1 MLRNSE
7 DNLPL
12 KYLKNIEKKALQALL
27 VKEFVFNSELEN
39 RDSGCC
45 VNTD

>member
-1 MLRNSE
+1 MLRKSE
-7 DNLPL
+7 GNLLL

-27 VKEFVFNSELEN
+27 VKEFVFNSKLEN